1 MGCHEELA
9 YTSGH
14 AWSKGARA
22 CQLFKVLK
30 VELAAGTLAHLLFSK
45 NVVYYESL
53 LSRQHMKV
61 LFYKDGP
68 TCINLFFEDCHKL
81 VCF

>member
-9 YTSGH
+9 YTSGY

-30 VELAAGTLAHLLFSK
+30 VELALA
-45 NVVYYESL
+45 
-53 LSRQHMKV
+53 LSSFIQ
-61 LFYKDGP
+61 
-68 TCINLFFEDCHKL
+68 
-81 VCF
+81 

>member
-45 NVVYYESL
+45 MWFIMKAYLVVN
-53 LSRQHMKV
+53 
-61 LFYKDGP
+61 
-68 TCINLFFEDCHKL
+68 I
-81 VCF
+81 